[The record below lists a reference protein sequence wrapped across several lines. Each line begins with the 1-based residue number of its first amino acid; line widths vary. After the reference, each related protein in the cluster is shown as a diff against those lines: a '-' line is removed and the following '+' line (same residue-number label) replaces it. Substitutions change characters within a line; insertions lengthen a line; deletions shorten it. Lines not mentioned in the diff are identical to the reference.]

1 MRLPSLGNS
10 LFGDELSTYSLVN
23 AHNIGH
29 IVNTLDGRSVDLT
42 PPLYFILAWL
52 GTRLGASPEALRS
65 PALLAGVATIPLTY
79 LLGLRTIGR
88 RGAIIG
94 ALLVALSPFLI
105 FYATE
110 ARAYS
115 VVTFFV
121 LASTL
126 ALLEA
131 TRTRSANYWIAYA
144 CLSCAAIYTH
154 YTAVFPLAAQAIWAV
169 VTKHDELPRV
179 LGANL
184 AATAGFAPWLPAL
197 SNNSGSFG
205 TKVFGIVDPF
215 GPHAIVHDLT
225 HWAIGHPYLP
235 LSAEPGAA
243 AIVLILAGLGL
254 AAALRTRDALMAH
267 RARPPGA
274 NRPDGGASA
283 AILLALLT
291 LAAPVGL
298 ALYSTLRDSAWDM
311 RNLITAWPAY
321 ALGLG
326 AVLAIPRRL
335 GIAATG
341 LVLLGFAIAAG
352 QLLSS
357 ADQRPDYAAAAHSVL
372 SQGAPADPVAIVP
385 APTPGPYAAMDA
397 AFAYAGDPGRRLLRV
412 GAPSLS
418 AVLAAPPYAFLP
430 ATPTARLLADTL
442 RARARKVFVIAPGLA
457 AAVDLARQG
466 GVVDVPK
473 ALGPTFGTGTSGAL
487 LGTVFKPLSDY
498 VRAILPSYAPVR
510 TIHLP
515 GFLRLSV
522 YVFQRR

>member
-29 IVNTLDGRSVDLT
+29 IVNALDGRSVDLT

-52 GTRLGASPEALRS
+52 GTRLAASPEALRS

-131 TRTRSANYWIAYA
+131 TRTSRAKYWIAYA

-169 VTKHDELPRV
+169 VTARDELPRV
-179 LGANL
+179 IGANL

-197 SNNSGSFG
+197 AKNSESFG
-205 TKVFGIVDPF
+205 TKVFGIVDQF

-235 LSAEPGAA
+235 LSVEPGAA

-254 AAALRTRDALMAH
+254 AVALRARDAFMAH
-267 RARPPGA
+267 RARSPGA
-274 NRPDGGASA
+274 NRRAEDASA
-283 AILLALLT
+283 AVLLALLA

-311 RNLITAWPAY
+311 RNLITAWPAF
-321 ALGLG
+321 ALALG

-335 GIAATG
+335 GLAATG
-341 LVLLGFAIAAG
+341 LVLLGFAIGAG
-352 QLLSS
+352 HLIAS
-357 ADQRPDYAAAAHSVL
+357 ADQRPDYAAAARLVL
-372 SQGAPADPVAIVP
+372 SQGEHADLVAIIP

-397 AFAYAGDPGRRLLRV
+397 AFAYAGDPGHRLLRV

-418 AVLAAPPYAFLP
+418 AVRAASPYAFLP
-430 ATPTARLLADTL
+430 ATPAATLAADTQ
-442 RARARKVFVIAPGLA
+442 RARARKVFVIAPGVAPA
-457 AAVDLARQG
+457 ADLVRQG
-466 GVVDVPK
+466 GVVDLPRV
-473 ALGPTFGTGTSGAL
+473 LGPVFGTGISGAL

-498 VRAILPSYAPVR
+498 VRAILPSYAPAR